1 MNKMKKLLPSVSM
14 VTVFL
19 MSLIILCLA
28 ELSLTSETLAAEPQL
43 QQQLKSQPLQKR
55 PDIKVEIKGTNPNK
69 ISVIAGG
76 KEVSVILI
84 GSNLGQITSIIP
96 TLKNQPVRDVA
107 VSLKTPSAT
116 SRQVTVMARSTAPL
130 GIYQFRVVAAQ
141 QTMDLPLNIISLEV
155 VRSQAT
161 QPPRQQ
167 LPQSVASRD
176 AKTPIQAAPDP
187 QQTPSPRQGKID
199 TGQIA
204 SAPQVGRDI
213 PNPQAGKLQGVLPG
227 AQGRDLGS
235 IRSQIPGTGPLQQ
248 PGSLRDNLAAF
259 ERAVQD
265 ALWRLMTGCASPAN
279 GSVYTVQE
287 AAACSARPGND
298 RMATAQQAR
307 SDLATAIGAFG
318 GLSLEQSAALLRG
331 IPAPHRSSTGAILFP
346 TKGEIQSYLRS
357 QQDSVKNESDRGS
370 GYTKQEANKLIAL
383 LGKAIELVGKVS
395 GSDIL
400 EATGKEIQGAA
411 PGLSEAGD
419 RYRKGSTGGTRGG
432 VLGEVMKDVDDTS
445 TRTQDMDSSPT
456 PLSAEQ
462 CQKIC
467 DNSRSTVSDRKKC
480 GCYDPKQA
488 IMHPTGPSGS
498 GPKRQ
503 VTDVNPMEVIKG
515 SVQPVINPAPD
526 EGSQGL
532 PPRPKPRPEDPAPGG
547 K

>member
-1 MNKMKKLLPSVSM
+1 M
-14 VTVFL
+14 VFL
-19 MSLIILCLA
+19 ITLIFLYLA
-28 ELSLTSETLAAEPQL
+28 ELPPARETLAAEPQI
-43 QQQLKSQPLQKR
+43 QQQLKSQPLQKTR
-55 PDIKVEIKGTNPNK
+55 DMKVEIKATNPNK
-69 ISVIAGG
+69 ISIIAGG

-84 GSNLGQITSIIP
+84 GSNLGQITSILPI
-96 TLKNQPVRDVA
+96 LQNKPVRDVA
-107 VSLKTPSAT
+107 AFLKPPAAT

-141 QTMDLPLNIISLEV
+141 QTMDLPLKMISLEV
-155 VRSQAT
+155 VRPQASQAA
-161 QPPRQQ
+161 RQQ
-167 LPQSVASRD
+167 LPQAVASRD
-176 AKTPIQAAPDP
+176 AKTPIQVAPGS
-187 QQTPSPRQGKID
+187 QQTQPLRQGDIR
-199 TGQIA
+199 TAPIA
-204 SAPQVGRDI
+204 SAPQAGRDM
-213 PNPQAGKLQGVLPG
+213 PNPQAGKLQQVLPG

-235 IRSQIPGTGPLQQ
+235 IRPQITAAGPLQQ
-248 PGSLRDNLAAF
+248 PGSLRGDLAAF

-265 ALWRLMTGCASPAN
+265 ALWRLMTGCAAPAN
-279 GSVYTVQE
+279 GRVYTAQE

-307 SDLATAIGAFG
+307 SDLATAIGLYG

-346 TKGEIQSYLRS
+346 TKDEIQSYLLSKQREA
-357 QQDSVKNESDRGS
+357 QNETDRGS
-370 GYTKQEANKLIAL
+370 GLTKQKANSLITL

-395 GSDIL
+395 GSDVL

-432 VLGEVMKDVDDTS
+432 LLGEVMKDVDETS

-488 IMHPTGPSGS
+488 VMHPTGPSGS

-503 VTDVNPMEVIKG
+503 VSDVNPMEVIKG
-515 SVQPVINPAPD
+515 SVQPVINPVPD

-532 PPRPKPRPEDPAPGG
+532 PPRPIPRPVDAAPPGG